1 MSDIIDGWYYSL
13 VDTPSPLTQEEKE
26 NFRKICQEQEENMQR
41 VVRSFIKAYI
51 EKFDNN

>member
-1 MSDIIDGWYYSL
+1 MKKEAQLLIRL
-13 VDTPSPLTQEEKE
+13 KQEEKE
-26 NFRKICQEQEENMQR
+26 KFREICQEQEENMQR

>member
-1 MSDIIDGWYYSL
+1 MKKDAQLLIRL
-13 VDTPSPLTQEEKE
+13 KQEEKE
-26 NFRKICQEQEENMQR
+26 KFRKICHEQEENMQR

>member
-1 MSDIIDGWYYSL
+1 MKKDAKLLIRL
-13 VDTPSPLTQEEKE
+13 KQEEKE
-26 NFRKICQEQEENMQR
+26 KFRKICQEQEENMQR

>member
-1 MSDIIDGWYYSL
+1 MKKDAQLLIRL
-13 VDTPSPLTQEEKE
+13 KQEEKE
-26 NFRKICQEQEENMQR
+26 KFRKICKEQEENMQR